1 MSNKILMPQL
11 VSLLSEAAG
20 VSKKSSEA
28 FLKAFF
34 FTLSD
39 ILESHESVKIKNLGT
54 FKITRVEPRKSV
66 DVSTGSALE
75 IPAHFKVVFSP
86 AKSLAEKVNG
96 EFAWLDIVEIAEAV
110 SAEELDA
117 AGAVPP
123 PLEISSPP
131 AFIPTASESGEQLG
145 EELEKEFGEI
155 EPVEPFG
162 PLDPDDPEPNIP
174 IPDNIFNIMNTEN
187 QNSTNNDQFSNSYPE
202 GYASKA
208 EVLHITKNVKKMRT
222 SIDDI
227 ETYVRR
233 RSRMNLILTI
243 IICAALMTGGF
254 FIMYGVMSSR
264 LDEKE
269 KAVAVQ
275 EEEDALDLVREEEE
289 VAASEEISL
298 QTSDSTTGDAA
309 SSELEAVLAAQGDA
323 PTQPSDI
330 KAMDKITNTRYLT
343 TMAKEHYGNYNL
355 WPYIYLENQKKLGHP
370 DRIKPGTEIVIPNI
384 QKYGV
389 DPNNP
394 KDIEKAKRLGI
405 EIYSKYK

>member
-1 MSNKILMPQL
+1 MSNKILMPNL

-34 FTLSD
+34 FTLAD
-39 ILESHESVKIKNLGT
+39 ILENHENVKIKNMGS

-75 IPAHFKVVFSP
+75 IPAHFKVVFTP
-86 AKSLAEKVNG
+86 AKSLAEKING
-96 EFAWLDIVEIAEAV
+96 EFAWLDIVEIADAV
-110 SAEELDA
+110 SAEELA
-117 AGAVPP
+117 AVG
-123 PLEISSPP
+123 
-131 AFIPTASESGEQLG
+131 ESGEQLG

-162 PLDPDDPEPNIP
+162 PIDPDDPEPNTP

-208 EVLHITKNVKKMRT
+208 EVLHISKNVKKMRT

-275 EEEDALDLVREEEE
+275 EEENALDLVREEEE
-289 VAASEEISL
+289 AVAVEEASL

-370 DRIKPGTEIVIPNI
+370 DRIKPGTDIVIPNI

-394 KDIEKAKRLGI
+394 KDIEKAKRIGI
-405 EIYSKYK
+405 EIYSKFK

>member
-11 VSLLSEAAG
+11 VSLLSEAGG

-39 ILESHESVKIKNLGT
+39 VLENHDSVKIKNLGT

-75 IPAHFKVVFSP
+75 IPAHFKVVFTP

-96 EFAWLDIVEIAEAV
+96 EFAWLDIVEIADDL
-110 SAEELDA
+110 SAEELAA
-117 AGAVPP
+117 AG
-123 PLEISSPP
+123 
-131 AFIPTASESGEQLG
+131 ESGEQLG

-162 PLDPDDPEPNIP
+162 PIDPDDPEPNNP
-174 IPDNIFNIMNTEN
+174 IPDNIFNIMNKEN
-187 QNSTNNDQFSNSYPE
+187 QNSTNNNQFSNSHNE

-208 EVLHITKNVKKMRT
+208 EVLHITKNVKKMRI

-233 RSRMNLILTI
+233 RCKLNLVLTI
-243 IICAALMTGGF
+243 LVCAALMTGGF

-264 LDEKE
+264 LGEKE
-269 KAVAVQ
+269 QAEVVQ
-275 EEEDALDLVREEEE
+275 KEEDALDLVREEEE
-289 VAASEEISL
+289 ISDAGQITL
-298 QTSDSTTGDAA
+298 QTSDSTTGEAA
-309 SSELEAVLAAQGDA
+309 SSELEAALAAQGDA

-370 DRIKPGTEIVIPNI
+370 DRIKPGTDIVIPNI

-394 KDIEKAKRLGI
+394 KDIEKAKRIGI
-405 EIYSKYK
+405 EIYSKFK